1 MPCPPLGWPA
11 VRAHGTAARAGRDPG
26 APVCARRGEHPG
38 HRGGPASPCSPDEDT
53 EAPGSPLACAQTQ
66 GLAVSVAGL
75 GPGGQ
80 TPAAAC
86 SAPRGARPRDVPRT
100 APLRPPLRRL
110 PRSHRSFLIVAAASA
125 SPASVTRHTALPGLG
140 VPAGDRPQTE
150 CRGGRAQE
158 APPGLAVR
166 GRGHVGSSGGAA
178 GAEMRERGGRGDRQG
193 HSEASAARARARGGE
208 VPWPQPRH
216 HPSVRLCLPPPAAP
230 DAAPRCPLP
239 SPPSAC
245 SFRGQVSAPALLCPG
260 QWAGGAVLET
270 AVVPPS
276 TPARA
281 CWVGAAGEGGPGV

>member
-1 MPCPPLGWPA
+1 
-11 VRAHGTAARAGRDPG
+11 
-26 APVCARRGEHPG
+26 
-38 HRGGPASPCSPDEDT
+38 
-53 EAPGSPLACAQTQ
+53 
-66 GLAVSVAGL
+66 
-75 GPGGQ
+75 
-80 TPAAAC
+80 
-86 SAPRGARPRDVPRT
+86 
-100 APLRPPLRRL
+100 
-110 PRSHRSFLIVAAASA
+110 
-125 SPASVTRHTALPGLG
+125 
-140 VPAGDRPQTE
+140 
-150 CRGGRAQE
+150 
-158 APPGLAVR
+158 
-166 GRGHVGSSGGAA
+166 
-178 GAEMRERGGRGDRQG
+178 MRERGGRGDRQG
-193 HSEASAARARARGGE
+193 HSEASAARARARGSE